1 MGEKILRLSDHY
13 YSKTYLDSADG
24 TNINRSNLAAV
35 INEVTQTITTEQ
47 SSQNDSFSDL
57 ISQFEDIADG
67 VEASINYDIEEAVNY
82 MTTCMER

>member
-47 SSQNDSFSDL
+47 SSQNDSFSEF
-57 ISQFEDIADG
+57 ISQFEDIASG
-67 VEASINYDIEEAVNY
+67 VNDSIDSKLAEAINY
-82 MTTCMER
+82 MTYTVED